1 VKAPSN
7 AKFMSK
13 ILLLKTFSNVANR
26 LKPKHW
32 VGLTFCLVILI
43 YSTYQMYDIASGPK
57 LTIKSPTP
65 NTAVSSPLV
74 EVTGQAKRISRI
86 YLNDNQ
92 IFTDESGQFKEKLL
106 LAPGYTI
113 IKLKVQDRFGR
124 QVEQRFGLVY

>member
-1 VKAPSN
+1 
-7 AKFMSK
+7 
-13 ILLLKTFSNVANR
+13 
-26 LKPKHW
+26 
-32 VGLTFCLVILI
+32 
-43 YSTYQMYDIASGPK
+43 MYDIASGPK